1 MACFTVWLGWLRL
14 YKFNGFFKETP
25 VLGTKIFASEALIQK
40 MPFQNIWINVVSFS
54 TIYAM
59 SVHETTLLYIKN
71 VTLFSI
77 VGTVAKYSFRQ
88 VGNWI
93 KCLIGKQ
100 KQYLIEG
107 PDPIKN
113 CQQFLLVQ
121 KSYRSVEKTKH
132 EQELKRF

>member
-1 MACFTVWLGWLRL
+1 
-14 YKFNGFFKETP
+14 
-25 VLGTKIFASEALIQK
+25 
-40 MPFQNIWINVVSFS
+40 
-54 TIYAM
+54 M

-121 KSYRSVEKTKH
+121 KSYRSVEKRKN
-132 EQELKRF
+132 EQEQKRF